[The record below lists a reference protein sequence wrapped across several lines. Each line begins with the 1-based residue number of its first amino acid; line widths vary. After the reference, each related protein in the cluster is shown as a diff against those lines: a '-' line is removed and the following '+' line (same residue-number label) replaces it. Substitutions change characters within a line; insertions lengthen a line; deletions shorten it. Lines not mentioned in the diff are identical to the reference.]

1 MMSNVDAQKLNQL
14 DAIVYNSTTGAL
26 IYFPNLYTPHFKVL
40 TTKDEKNDLNVKDTK
55 KWFLNH
61 IESVVDACCNGQV
74 SADYIKG
81 HSALCSIFIL
91 FRNTTENKIVG
102 FITSYIRDPGNDYFI
117 DVICSSGYGKYQLKF
132 FTDFF
137 YLHGGAKSVS
147 LAALPHVLYYYKKFG
162 YQHKHSCADDPFA
175 QPDFGKA
182 TPKNM
187 NSAFADPNF
196 KQYMSDLQRHQYA
209 AKKYP
214 QMGPNGKPFDLC
226 KTTSSDIPLTD
237 EQLKICAIDGF
248 YMKHCLTPAY
258 HGEIVQN
265 YTSLDVPFQLLPYR
279 ATYSTAIPDVAIS
292 GQAMDYSGLRTRSRI
307 PSNNS
312 GYGSNTP
319 SSRSRT
325 TSSNSAYNSH
335 SNTLEPRQSRKR
347 SAANNNSN
355 SGTIYNSAFLTVPAL
370 NTGNG
375 TIRRSKR
382 LKTTKKII

>member
-1 MMSNVDAQKLNQL
+1 MSAIDAQKLSEL
-14 DAIVYNSTTGAL
+14 DAIVFNSKTCEL
-26 IYFPNLYTPHFKVL
+26 SYFPNLYTPNFKVL
-40 TTKDEKNDLNVKDTK
+40 TTKYEKNNLNVKDTK
-55 KWFLNH
+55 KWFLTH

-81 HSALCSIFIL
+81 HQALCSIFIL

-137 YLHGGAKSVS
+137 YLYGGAKSIS

-162 YQHKHSCADDPFA
+162 YQHKHSCEADPFP

-187 NSAFADPNF
+187 NSAFADPHF
-196 KQYMSDLQRHQYA
+196 KQYMSDLQTHQYA

-214 QMGPNGKPFDLC
+214 QVGPDGNPFDLC
-226 KTTSSDIPLTD
+226 KSSNRPLTD
-237 EQLKICAIDGF
+237 EELKICAIDGF

-258 HGEIVQN
+258 ENEIVQR
-265 YTSLDVPFQLLPYR
+265 YIQVGAEVQFDLLPYR
-279 ATYSTAIPDVAIS
+279 ATYSTDIPDVAMS
-292 GQAMDYSGLRTRSRI
+292 GQPMDYSGLRSRSRMS
-307 PSNNS
+307 SNNS

-319 SSRSRT
+319 SRSRF
-325 TSSNSAYNSH
+325 SSNS
-335 SNTLEPRQSRKR
+335 SNNGTAAVVARQNRKR
-347 SAANNNSN
+347 SANSTN
-355 SGTIYNSAFLTVPAL
+355 TNSAFLTVPAP
-370 NTGNG
+370 N

-382 LKTTKKII
+382 LRTK